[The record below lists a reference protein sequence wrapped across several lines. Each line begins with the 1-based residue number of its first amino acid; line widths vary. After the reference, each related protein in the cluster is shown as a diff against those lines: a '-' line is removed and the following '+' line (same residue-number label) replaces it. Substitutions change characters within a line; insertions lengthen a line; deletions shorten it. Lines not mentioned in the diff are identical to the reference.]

1 VGHFPAALGRQFA
14 ADLLGSPAGV
24 LSGPFIS
31 PATGQ
36 EAVAFVIPL
45 RLRGHLAGL
54 VHLDID
60 SSEWRSPRVLAGTTP
75 GVNVQVV
82 PYRGHLASLKAA
94 TAPSGAGGAKVTI
107 PARLV
112 NVSDRA
118 STATVDGRRT
128 MVKAMPLAFGTSHEA
143 MAVAATM
150 IAVAPTFLGAW
161 RAPMI
166 ALLVAAIGLL
176 LLSLAAMAVS
186 YRRTT
191 RELARDPL
199 TKLRNRRKLMLDL
212 ARTCRTAS
220 EQMPARLWFFDLNGF
235 KRYNEAFGRV
245 AGDRMLERL
254 GERLRDSVRA
264 HGTAYRV
271 GGDEFCV
278 LIRGKLQDPEKL
290 LAEAS
295 AALTEAGGAFDI
307 TPAAGAVTLP
317 FDADEPTHA
326 LLLADQRMYHAKA
339 ARHADA
345 TGLVTAV
352 LHAALAQRHP
362 DLGDHA
368 DDVADQVASV
378 ARAIGLDEASL
389 DLIVAAADLHD
400 IGKLGVPDAIIRK
413 PGPLDTH
420 EWEFIRQHTLI
431 GERII
436 LAAGLPME
444 GIGQLVRSSHE
455 RWDGSGYPDG
465 LVGDEIPLGSR
476 IIAIC
481 DAFDAMTEDRVYK
494 RARSLP
500 GAMAELHRCA
510 GSQFDP
516 HLVEVFCRV
525 LTERTASPERLGEA
539 VA

>member
-1 VGHFPAALGRQFA
+1 
-14 ADLLGSPAGV
+14 
-24 LSGPFIS
+24 
-31 PATGQ
+31 
-36 EAVAFVIPL
+36 
-45 RLRGHLAGL
+45 
-54 VHLDID
+54 
-60 SSEWRSPRVLAGTTP
+60 
-75 GVNVQVV
+75 
-82 PYRGHLASLKAA
+82 
-94 TAPSGAGGAKVTI
+94 
-107 PARLV
+107 
-112 NVSDRA
+112 
-118 STATVDGRRT
+118 
-128 MVKAMPLAFGTSHEA
+128 
-143 MAVAATM
+143 
-150 IAVAPTFLGAW
+150 
-161 RAPMI
+161 
-166 ALLVAAIGLL
+166 
-176 LLSLAAMAVS
+176 
-186 YRRTT
+186 
-191 RELARDPL
+191 
-199 TKLRNRRKLMLDL
+199 
-212 ARTCRTAS
+212 
-220 EQMPARLWFFDLNGF
+220 
-235 KRYNEAFGRV
+235 
-245 AGDRMLERL
+245 MLERL